1 MAGGGGRLPKSAR
14 AALPLCGHGARG
26 AFRWGQP
33 GRTAGRAPTAPER
46 RGGGTACPGAHAKP
60 VATGNPAE
68 GSSSTCDGGWKT
80 AQRAGYIQATRAFL
94 ILAALAA
101 AVCILSLLASIMSCF
116 QSPVS
121 LNLVASLSA
130 FAAAGCTLV
139 SMAVFSA
146 ESWHR
151 NLDGQIQL
159 AFEWS
164 FYLGWAALP
173 LLGLCGIFVLVTQ
186 NRWAKR

>member
-1 MAGGGGRLPKSAR
+1 MQSLGMWTGG
-14 AALPLCGHGARG
+14 
-26 AFRWGQP
+26 
-33 GRTAGRAPTAPER
+33 
-46 RGGGTACPGAHAKP
+46 
-60 VATGNPAE
+60 
-68 GSSSTCDGGWKT
+68 D
-80 AQRAGYIQATRAFL
+80 GYIQATRAFL